1 MRKLNTAVPIQNQVK
16 TVVSTKT
23 CQVKEKGFNCFLSR
37 SPESANH
44 ISGRLFQSLCVPY
57 SLNFFK
63 EQLTD
68 SESVTEECE
77 QQCV

>member
-1 MRKLNTAVPIQNQVK
+1 MEESKESQRAAQVNGTKNMRKLNTAVPIQNQVK

-44 ISGRLFQSLCVPY
+44 ISGNYFKDSVSPSL
-57 SLNFFK
+57 
-63 EQLTD
+63 
-68 SESVTEECE
+68 
-77 QQCV
+77 